1 MLQKLHK
8 IYDLTKTLTLGDL
21 AYCLVIVLLM
31 TPSIQNI
38 RPVFS
43 GLLGAITQGNH
54 QCSSST
60 APCLS
65 GHGDLVLKKHFQR
78 HGKTAANNPVTWN
91 YNGPYMTY
99 THIKTFTN
107 THRVLVFHSLVSSLS
122 LRQLLLSNRIYKRWN
137 NLCTH
142 LPQMLGDIPAASA
155 ISYCSYW
162 YAASRWSVLASKTTM
177 YFSYASS
184 LWTNRRTLASNHK
197 TVWDMYI

>member
-1 MLQKLHK
+1 
-8 IYDLTKTLTLGDL
+8 
-21 AYCLVIVLLM
+21 M

-60 APCLS
+60 ALCLS
-65 GHGDLVLKKHFQR
+65 GHGDLVLNKHFQR
-78 HGKTAANNPVTWN
+78 HGKTAANSPVTCH
-91 YNGPYMTY
+91 YNRPYMSY

-107 THRVLVFHSLVSSLS
+107 TLTQSWFFTLWFSVFLWGNCCFQTGSIKDETTFALVS
-122 LRQLLLSNRIYKRWN
+122 LRCGETYLQPVLLVTARIDMHHACCN
-137 NLCTH
+137 
-142 LPQMLGDIPAASA
+142 
-155 ISYCSYW
+155 
-162 YAASRWSVLASKTTM
+162 VLAGKTTM
-177 YFSYASS
+177 YLSHASS